1 MPGNTTVIIDSVN
14 PITRHI
20 AVAINPTASFG
31 RTRDVGP
38 SVVDALAGAGF
49 AVSTLREAN
58 AELLRLAVARV
69 VSDGVD
75 ALVVVGGD
83 GMVSLA
89 VNELGDSGIPLG
101 IVPSGTGNDAARG
114 LGIPVDDPAAAIAT
128 LLTALGVPPLVMDLG
143 VVRHGISETRFAGT
157 VSAGFDAMVN
167 DRANSW
173 RRPRG
178 KSRYTLA
185 LLRELVSL
193 KPRRYDLSIDGAQTS
208 VDAVLISVANNV
220 SIGGGMRIVP
230 HALVDDGFLDLF
242 TVAPLGRLRLL
253 RFFPKVFSGT
263 HTELEEVS
271 FRPVR
276 RITIDAPDI
285 IAYADGERIGPLP
298 IDIEVLPQ
306 ALKVLAPGLI

>member
-1 MPGNTTVIIDSVN
+1 MYSTAIINSVN

-38 SVVDALAGAGF
+38 AVVDALKAAGHD
-49 AVSTLREAN
+49 VRTLREPN
-58 AELLRLAVARV
+58 AELLRIAVARAV
-69 VSDGVD
+69 RDRVD

-101 IVPSGTGNDAARG
+101 IVPSGTGNDTARG
-114 LGIPVDDPAAAIAT
+114 LGIPVDDTAGAIGR
-128 LLTALGVPPLVMDLG
+128 LLSALGAAPRLIDVG
-143 VVRHGISETRFAGT
+143 VVRHGISETRFVGV
-157 VSAGFDAMVN
+157 VSAGFDALVN

-185 LLRELVSL
+185 LLRELLFLSS
-193 KPRRYDLSIDGAQTS
+193 RRYDLVIDGVPAA

-220 SIGGGMRIVP
+220 SIGGGMKVVP
-230 HALVDDGFLDLF
+230 HALLDDGRLDLF
-242 TVAPLGRLRLL
+242 AVAPVGRLRLL

-263 HTELEEVS
+263 HTELDVVS
-271 FRPVR
+271 FRPLE
-276 RITIDAPDI
+276 RIRMDADGVV
-285 IAYADGERIGPLP
+285 AYADGERIGPLP
-298 IDIEVLPQ
+298 IDIHVLPG
-306 ALKVLAPGLI
+306 ALRVLAPGLI